1 MRFLILIC
9 IAFFNSS
16 NTGMVAH
23 DSVSATFNVIER
35 GHVLMLEIDFDMDNY
50 LKINPSKNAEVTKA
64 DFSTYLNKTTIW
76 EIDGDILIPQV
87 LSLKQQG
94 HHSKVICLLSET
106 TKQIKTVKI
115 TNEFLIA
122 ISEHS
127 NIIKLDINDSFK
139 DFRLHKKRK
148 VVEVVYN

>member
-1 MRFLILIC
+1 MRLLILIC
-9 IAFFNSS
+9 IAFFNFS
-16 NTGMVAH
+16 NMGVVAH

-50 LKINPSKNAEVTKA
+50 LKINPSNNAQVTKA
-64 DFSTYLNKTTIW
+64 NFSTYLNKTTRW
-76 EIDGDILIPQV
+76 EIDGETLIPQV
-87 LSLKQQG
+87 LSLKEQG

-106 TKQIKTVKI
+106 TKEIKTVKI

-122 ISEHS
+122 IHDHS

-139 DFRLHKKRK
+139 DFRLYKKRK
-148 VVEVVYN
+148 TVEVIYN